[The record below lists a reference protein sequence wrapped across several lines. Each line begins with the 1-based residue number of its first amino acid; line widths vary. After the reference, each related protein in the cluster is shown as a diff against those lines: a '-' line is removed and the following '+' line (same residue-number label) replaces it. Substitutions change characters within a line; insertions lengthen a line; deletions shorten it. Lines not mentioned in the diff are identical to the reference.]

1 MITQNLML
9 GFMQKTQVFPAGSK
23 AALSDEKAAPTIQ
36 KASFER
42 EAFDI
47 QLKAAENRRNL
58 NRNQAEARES
68 IKRNSPRFNSFKE
81 ALRNDQKPEMNSTKE
96 SKKVNDD
103 IDREDGMNG
112 ENNKKVK
119 KPASL
124 EISQEEIAVAQVLGM
139 QPEEFRKIMEDI
151 NIEPQDFQDEAKIPA
166 IIEGIAQK
174 LGLNVEQKNALKE
187 LVEGVVKLVD
197 LKSAD
202 GSVVLEDLQNDD
214 IRKMNTDELKAGGSN
229 AKEVNNIKEESKT
242 SLEELAEKLKEKI
255 EELTQKLKENPEA
268 MKEEL
273 TKVVRSMMDKYSSKA
288 SMQGNTESEMVMDS
302 EEETVES
309 QPINMGKITE
319 AGDAKKEASQNSEN
333 LRDPRANSKEENV
346 KASENQGAGK
356 NQEQVYLKSSKED
369 LSIESKA
376 DVKGISSNLQSVPA
390 EQGNL
395 NKSAG
400 DVEALKTI
408 KDQPVSK
415 RDILTQVIDKAKV
428 VFNGDKSEMVIS
440 MRPENLGKLSLKV
453 VTEHGIIT
461 AKFIAES
468 QQVKEVLESNMQLLK
483 DTLEKQGISIQGFS
497 VSVDS
502 NPSREFSGQKDYNQG
517 AKENNSKGK
526 PIGFNTV
533 STMEAAS
540 NVEKVNPYIM
550 GESRIN
556 LTA

>member
-9 GFMQKTQVFPAGSK
+9 GFMQKNQAFPAGSK
-23 AALSDEKAAPTIQ
+23 TAVNNEKSASGILKAPY
-36 KASFER
+36 ER

-58 NRNQAEARES
+58 NRNQTENREP
-68 IKRNSPRFNSFKE
+68 IKRNNPRFNSYKE
-81 ALRNDQKPEMNSTKE
+81 ALRNDQKSEMNSTKE

-103 IDREDGMNG
+103 IDKEDSMTGQD
-112 ENNKKVK
+112 NKKIK

-124 EISQEEIAVAQVLGM
+124 EISQEEIAVAQVLGL
-139 QPEEFRKIMEDI
+139 QPEEFRKIMDDI
-151 NIEPQDFQDEAKIPA
+151 NIKPQDFQNEENIPA
-166 IIEGIAQK
+166 IVEGIAQK
-174 LGLNVEQKNALKE
+174 LDLNLEQKNALKE

-214 IRKMNTDELKAGGSN
+214 IHNMNNDELKAMASN
-229 AKEVNNIKEESKT
+229 AKEVHNHKEEPKT
-242 SLEELAEKLKEKI
+242 SLEGLAEKLKEKI
-255 EELTQKLKENPEA
+255 EELNQKLKENPEA
-268 MKEEL
+268 MKNEL
-273 TKVVRSMMDKYSSKA
+273 TKVVRSMMEKYSNKV
-288 SMQGNTESEMVMDS
+288 SMEGSTQNETVSGSQ
-302 EEETVES
+302 EETIEAQS
-309 QPINMGKITE
+309 INMGKSTE
-319 AGDAKKEASQNSEN
+319 AGDSKKEVSQNSEN

-346 KASENQGAGK
+346 KTSENQGAGK

-369 LSIESKA
+369 LSIDSKGE
-376 DVKGISSNLQSVPA
+376 VKGTNSNLQTVPT
-390 EQGNL
+390 EQGAL

-400 DVEALKTI
+400 DMEALKTL
-408 KDQPVSK
+408 KEQPVSK
-415 RDILTQVIDKAKV
+415 RDILTQVIDKAKI

-440 MRPENLGKLSLKV
+440 MRPESLGKLSLKV

-483 DTLEKQGISIQGFS
+483 DTLEKQGISVQGFS

-502 NPSREFSGQKDYNQG
+502 NPSREFNGQKDYNQE
-517 AKENNSKGK
+517 AKENKSKVKSVG
-526 PIGFNTV
+526 PNTV
-533 STMEAAS
+533 STMEAAA

-550 GESRIN
+550 GENRIN